1 MREVSYD
8 ELSGD
13 QKKLLEEADTVK
25 ENAYNPYSKF
35 YVGAAILTDDGLII
49 TGANVENVAYGSTI
63 CAERM
68 AIGRANAMGKRFFR
82 SMAIIARGENT
93 DTTEVTGPCGACRQ
107 MIFEF
112 SCISGHDIEIIMS
125 NTRKDKIIIST
136 IQELLPLAFGPEGLG
151 VSIEE
156 YEN

>member
-1 MREVSYD
+1 
-8 ELSGD
+8 
-13 QKKLLEEADTVK
+13 
-25 ENAYNPYSKF
+25 
-35 YVGAAILTDDGLII
+35 DDLVI

-68 AIGRANAMGKRFFR
+68 AIGRANAMGKRIFK

-93 DTTEVTGPCGACRQ
+93 DHKKVTGPCGACRQ

-112 SCISGHDIEIIMS
+112 SCLSGKDIEIIMS

-136 IQELLPLAFGPEGLG
+136 IRELLPMAFGPVGLG

-156 YEN
+156 YVN